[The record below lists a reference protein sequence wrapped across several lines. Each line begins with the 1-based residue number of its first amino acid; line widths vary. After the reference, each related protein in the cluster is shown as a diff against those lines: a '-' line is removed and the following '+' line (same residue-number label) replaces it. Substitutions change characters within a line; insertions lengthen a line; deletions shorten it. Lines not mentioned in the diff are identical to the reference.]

1 VLAGLQEQ
9 PDVNR
14 FKSHRHIQLLS
25 ACALAAATAVF
36 SAGPAEAAGR
46 EVTVSIAN
54 MRYAQIPAGLK
65 VGDTIVWQNRDSVP
79 HTVTARDKS
88 FDVRISPHQ
97 TARMTLDRAG
107 SVPFYCIFHVQ
118 MRGTLTVGK

>member
-1 VLAGLQEQ
+1 M
-9 PDVNR
+9 NR

-54 MRYAQIPAGLK
+54 MRYAQIPAGGE
-65 VGDTIVWQNRDSVP
+65 V
-79 HTVTARDKS
+79 ARQRACGRVEVSHHARLFRRPDA
-88 FDVRISPHQ
+88 VRLENIGL
-97 TARMTLDRAG
+97 A
-107 SVPFYCIFHVQ
+107 
-118 MRGTLTVGK
+118 